1 MLNAYLFKITRR
13 QVCLTGAY
21 GWAPGDIFTPLSYT
35 EHFIY
40 TSMSILF
47 FFWAEYLLST
57 FLTQIWD
64 APLLP
69 QTKGE
74 NIHFKGRLRFSFALT
89 HCSLRPMKEEFI
101 QLW

>member
-1 MLNAYLFKITRR
+1 MPNWGLWMGTRR
-13 QVCLTGAY
+13 YFYSPKLHGTFY
-21 GWAPGDIFTPLSYT
+21 
-35 EHFIY
+35 IY
-40 TSMSILF
+40 VNVYSF

-89 HCSLRPMKEEFI
+89 HCSLRPMKEEFYTVVVS
-101 QLW
+101 